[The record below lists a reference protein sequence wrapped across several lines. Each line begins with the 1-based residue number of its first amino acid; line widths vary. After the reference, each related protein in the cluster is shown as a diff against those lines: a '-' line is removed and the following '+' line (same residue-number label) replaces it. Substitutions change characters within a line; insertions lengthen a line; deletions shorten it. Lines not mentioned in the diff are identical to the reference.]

1 MNGVLE
7 LLVVQMDISRHAIE
21 ELFEREQ
28 AAFVTARPKSRELSE
43 RAQASLI
50 GGVPMQW
57 MIEWPGQFPIFL
69 ERAEGA
75 RVTDVDGHQY
85 VDLCL
90 GDTGAMFG
98 HAPPVVTDE
107 IAAQAAR
114 GITSMLPT
122 EDSLWV
128 AEELARRFGLPYW
141 QMALSATDANR
152 FALRLARA
160 ITGRNRILV
169 FNGCYHGTVDE
180 TIVILRDGMS
190 SSREGNVGP
199 AFDPTTTTDVVEFN
213 DVEALDK
220 VLSSREVACVL
231 TEPALTNHYGIVLP
245 EANYHDALRDITRR
259 YGTLLIIDETHTIS
273 TGPGGYTRA
282 YRLEPDM
289 LVLGKPIASGVPA
302 AVYGMSHQVAEKVRS
317 RTVSPDIPVAGIG
330 GTLSANAL
338 GTHAMRA
345 TLEHLMTEPNY
356 VHMIA
361 LAQRLA
367 AGVEETIRDYRLPW
381 YVTRLGARVEYR
393 FQPTP
398 PRNASEAELGADPE
412 LKHLIHL
419 FCLNRGLLLTPFH
432 NMALISPAT
441 SEGDVDLHTRVV
453 RECVEA
459 IMERDHR

>member
-1 MNGVLE
+1 
-7 LLVVQMDISRHAIE
+7 MDISRHAIE

-107 IAAQAAR
+107 IAAQAGR

-338 GTHAMRA
+338 STHAMRA

-398 PRNASEAELGADPE
+398 PRNASEAELGADPG

>member
-1 MNGVLE
+1 MSGVLE
-7 LLVVQMDISRHAIE
+7 LVVVQMGISRHAIE

-69 ERAEGA
+69 QCAKGA

-114 GITSMLPT
+114 GITTMLPT

-141 QMALSATDANR
+141 QIVLSATDANR

-160 ITGRNRILV
+160 ITARSRILV

-180 TIVILRDGMS
+180 TIVILRDGVP
-190 SSREGNVGP
+190 SSREGNIGP
-199 AFDPTTTTDVVEFN
+199 AFDPTTTTDIVEFN
-213 DVEALDK
+213 DVQALDEAL
-220 VLSSREVACVL
+220 SSGEVACVL

-338 GTHAMRA
+338 ATHAMRA

-412 LKHLIHL
+412 LKRLIHL

-459 IMERDHR
+459 IMERDHD